1 MIVDKKYKFERRKMG
16 KLTWHSW
23 LTCWNI

>member
-1 MIVDKKYKFERRKMG
+1 MG